1 MEEQH
6 MTRPSRKSMLSEI
19 NHIMLR
25 GIGHMDLFTD
35 ESDYQFFLSTLARL
49 MDKTEIT
56 IYSYCLMSNHVHL
69 LLKASPKDIPVFF
82 QSLEISYARHFNDI
96 YGHIGHV
103 FQNRYKSEAIKDN
116 AHFLNALR
124 YILQNPEKAGI
135 CAWDAYPWSSAGC
148 YRSQIDDEITDTS
161 IPLAMLS
168 GRESFLR
175 FMKSSS
181 DGTDFPLAEP
191 VQGRKGISDFS
202 ARLILK
208 RISGL
213 ENPLQLQEIDRKERD
228 KVLCQLK
235 QEGMTIR
242 QLERMTGINR
252 STIQR
257 AKSKLG

>member
-1 MEEQH
+1 MPH
-6 MTRPSRKSMLSEI
+6 IARTRGDSGYYHVVPKGIADQLVFEDDIDRRYYLKLLSEAKRETGVCI
-19 NHIMLR
+19 H
-25 GIGHMDLFTD
+25 
-35 ESDYQFFLSTLARL
+35 A
-49 MDKTEIT
+49 
-56 IYSYCLMSNHVHL
+56 YCLMSNHVHL

-257 AKSKLG
+257 AKSKSG